1 MRSSNPAEARRVR
14 TVLNSLCAW
23 STDLLIRVC
32 ASVISSST
40 VAMPGALL
48 RSFDDRADFIA
59 GDDTTDIA
67 VGELEDVN
75 GELVVHAERE
85 RGRVHHLE
93 PALDRLEV
101 RQPRQEPRL
110 RVHARIAVVDAPDA
124 VLRHQDRV
132 RPYLQRAQGR
142 RRVGREER
150 VARAGGED

>member
-1 MRSSNPAEARRVR
+1 MRSSNPADARPVR

-48 RSFDDRADFIA
+48 RSLDDRADFIA

-75 GELVVHAERE
+75 RELVVHAERE

-101 RQPRQEPRL
+101 CEVGQELRARVEPR
-110 RVHARIAVVDAPDA
+110 VAVVDAPDDE
-124 VLRHQDRV
+124 LRAPH
-132 RPYLQRAQGR
+132 
-142 RRVGREER
+142 REER
-150 VARAGGED
+150 RTGR